1 MADSLTSSVK
11 ASIAGT
17 FANTV
22 GTAQS
27 AGVDFA
33 LSLSAS
39 LTDGTSASTADK
51 CWFDENRAL
60 SGTTPE
66 DIDMYDLASFNIGAG
81 AGKDPL
87 GGTIANAELV
97 ALLIRNDSTSTG
109 NIFIGGKNSSAAFNS
124 FLAVAGSADD
134 TAQVGPIKPG
144 GWFMIY
150 APTDP
155 AYAIA
160 DSSNHLL
167 TITPTANATYDVY
180 MLTRS
185 A

>member
-11 ASIAGT
+11 ASISGDFSNTAGT
-17 FANTV
+17 
-22 GTAQS
+22 GETA
-27 AGVDFA
+27 AVAFA

-39 LTDGTSASTADK
+39 LTDGTAASKADK
-51 CWFDENRAL
+51 VWFAQDRTL
-60 SGTTPE
+60 TGTTPE
-66 DIDMYDLASFNIGAG
+66 DIDMYDLASFDIGSGAG
-81 AGKDPL
+81 QDPF
-87 GGTIANAELV
+87 GNAYTNVEMV

-109 NIFIGGKNSSAAFNS
+109 NIFVGAKNTTAAFNS
-124 FLAVAGSADD
+124 FIAVGTTADD
-134 TAQVGPIKPG
+134 TAAIGPIKPG
-144 GWFMIY
+144 GFFLIH

-180 MLTRS
+180 ILFRS